1 MGTVPERCRMDPV
14 TVRFIELRLAHSLH
28 AVFSDLI
35 RYRIDEMLD
44 HGMSPEMRRASI
56 RMELREAYMAGTEGV
71 ALKKIARDL
80 YEAYAAP
87 TPVDESDRHVY
98 RAVMMN
104 DAVTSIMRIWFNA
117 LNMVRSR
124 VKQDVTLLALL
135 DDAMLPPMDP
145 ETTRTFHEACLA
157 HTLLTSAEVR
167 TGLRELR
174 DRMPAGAM
182 LHPDAA
188 IILGIKLPEVMQA

>member
-1 MGTVPERCRMDPV
+1 MDPT
-14 TVRFIELRLAHSLH
+14 TVRFIELRLAHALH
-28 AVFSDLI
+28 AVFSDLV

-56 RMELREAYMAGTEGV
+56 RMELREAFLAGADRA

-80 YEAYAAP
+80 YEAYACP
-87 TPVDESDRHVY
+87 TPVDDEDRQVY

-104 DAVTSIMRIWFNA
+104 DAITSIMRIWFNA
-117 LNMVRSR
+117 LTMVRSR
-124 VKQDVTLLALL
+124 VQLDLTFLALL

-145 ETTRTFHEACLA
+145 ATTRTCLA

-188 IILGIKLPEVMQA
+188 VILGIKLPEVMQA